1 MTRNSIA
8 ARRRAAPASTSS
20 ATANAD
26 EPVLLALSNQL
37 AVEQIFLDRLV
48 LPERLLRDHSERQLV
63 KLAAGLQEFGFLVP
77 ILIDEQ
83 MKVIAGHARVVAARR
98 IGMPAVPAIRI
109 SHLSPAQIRAFRI
122 ADNRLSELAFWNEE
136 ALSIELKELSDLDLD
151 FDLEVTGFE
160 SAEIDLRIE
169 GLEGGQEVDPDGE
182 FSPPASQDVVS
193 RLGDLWRLGDHLL
206 LCGDALNAESYA
218 RVMDGQKAQMIFID
232 PPYNIPIAGHVSG
245 LGRVQHREFV
255 MASGEMTEPEFTKF
269 LEKALRNL
277 ADNLTKGGLLY
288 ACMDFRHHYE
298 LGTAYRAADLD
309 LHNICVWVKSNAG
322 MGSMY
327 RSQHELVFVLKSGT
341 TPHVNNVQL
350 GRFGR
355 WRSNCWSYP
364 GVNTW
369 RRGRMDELAL
379 HPTVKPMPLVAD
391 AIRDCTRRQDVVL
404 DSFAGSGTTIL
415 AVERTGRIA
424 RALELDPAYVDA
436 CVLRWEKFT
445 GRKAIHAQRGIAFG
459 EVADLRRQAATSQHL
474 PGEISAG
481 GLGGGSTAAGLPAAP
496 SPTTAGSEIG
506 LRRRCG
512 RGPALLACRA
522 GALR

>member
-1 MTRNSIA
+1 
-8 ARRRAAPASTSS
+8 
-20 ATANAD
+20 
-26 EPVLLALSNQL
+26 
-37 AVEQIFLDRLV
+37 
-48 LPERLLRDHSERQLV
+48 
-63 KLAAGLQEFGFLVP
+63 
-77 ILIDEQ
+77 
-83 MKVIAGHARVVAARR
+83 
-98 IGMPAVPAIRI
+98 
-109 SHLSPAQIRAFRI
+109 
-122 ADNRLSELAFWNEE
+122 
-136 ALSIELKELSDLDLD
+136 
-151 FDLEVTGFE
+151 
-160 SAEIDLRIE
+160 
-169 GLEGGQEVDPDGE
+169 
-182 FSPPASQDVVS
+182 
-193 RLGDLWRLGDHLL
+193 
-206 LCGDALNAESYA
+206 
-218 RVMDGQKAQMIFID
+218 
-232 PPYNIPIAGHVSG
+232 
-245 LGRVQHREFV
+245 
-255 MASGEMTEPEFTKF
+255 
-269 LEKALRNL
+269 
-277 ADNLTKGGLLY
+277 
-288 ACMDFRHHYE
+288 
-298 LGTAYRAADLD
+298 
-309 LHNICVWVKSNAG
+309 
-322 MGSMY
+322 MY

-415 AVERTGRIA
+415 AAERTGRIA